1 MRTLLICTFA
11 FAFVAVPAA
20 AKDDPKVSAE
30 VMAIARAQ
38 IAAGI
43 AQKPW
48 AERMAAIA
56 DDYTL
61 FNVFAP
67 TRIEGKANVVSLNTA
82 NDAGGGKT
90 LATEMLNSRVQVYG
104 DTAILTFNAYSINQD
119 KDGKTMP
126 GTSKVT
132 RVYVRDGGAWKNVH
146 SHFSSVTPPAN

>member
-11 FAFVAVPAA
+11 FAFVAVPAT

-48 AERMAAIA
+48 AERMTAIA
-56 DDYTL
+56 NDYTL

-67 TRIEGKANVVSLNTA
+67 TRIEGKANVVSLNMA
-82 NDAGGGKT
+82 NEAGG
-90 LATEMLNSRVQVYG
+90 
-104 DTAILTFNAYSINQD
+104 
-119 KDGKTMP
+119 GKTMP

-146 SHFSSVTPPAN
+146 SHFSAVTPPAN